1 MKAWVQVTGAIKGTH
16 ARTKGR
22 GWVEAQA
29 HDPLTAGAP
38 IATLAQALTL
48 HAGPGTGLAL
58 PPQARKAGVVPDK
71 PHESG
76 GEAARAQRT
85 TQTGLRRRDARQMS
99 RRKGIGI

>member
-1 MKAWVQVTGAIKGTH
+1 MQVTSAIQGTR

-22 GWVEAQA
+22 DWVEAQT

-38 IATLAQALTL
+38 IATPAQALTL

-58 PPQARKAGVVPDK
+58 PLQARKVGAVPDK
-71 PHESG
+71 PHENG

-85 TQTGLRRRDARQMS
+85 MQIGLRRSDA
-99 RRKGIGI
+99 